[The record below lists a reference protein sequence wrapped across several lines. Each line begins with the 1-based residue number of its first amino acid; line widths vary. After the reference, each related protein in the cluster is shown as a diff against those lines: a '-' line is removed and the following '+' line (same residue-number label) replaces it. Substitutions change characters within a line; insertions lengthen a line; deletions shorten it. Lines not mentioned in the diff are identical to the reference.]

1 MYINFV
7 LRYMA
12 KKQGEKLKVGEVKT
26 AIILYILE
34 NKESVSEPDIRK
46 HLREKFGVRNQGTI
60 NDHLHKLE
68 DIKCIESITPNR
80 KIRSNF
86 WDITKLEHLKNIRH
100 EFPKILINSYEKSI
114 MIIFKERG
122 YSLNKVDNLDFYIKL
137 ILSVSL
143 FDAFLDADIKELIYK
158 SEKIYLRDDG
168 YIKVKNYEY
177 HVDKFLKLYKEANP
191 DFKIPSELSI
201 YKRHLSKEA
210 FFKIFENFK
219 EKTDEMIKELDEA
232 FKKFKD
238 LDKDFDEKPGK
249 ILLNH
254 FINHDIFKG
263 IESPDEYGFFNDLKD
278 GLSKADNIWIKE
290 GNLQNIDRLI
300 ELIHLEELK
309 VYSEIIKKHKQPS
322 MFYFSENPDKV
333 LDGLIDFYKDQI

>member
-1 MYINFV
+1 
-7 LRYMA
+7 MA

-34 NKESVSEPDIRK
+34 NGESVSEPNIRK

-80 KIRSNF
+80 KTRSNF

-100 EFPKILINSYEKSI
+100 EFPKILINSYEKSL

-143 FDAFLDADIKELIYK
+143 FDAFLDNDINDLMYK
-158 SEKIYLRDDG
+158 SEKIYLKGEG
-168 YIKVKNYEY
+168 YIKTKNYEY
-177 HVDKFLKLYKEANP
+177 HINTFFKSYEKVNPEYKLPK
-191 DFKIPSELSI
+191 DFKI
-201 YKRHLSKEA
+201 YKRTISREA
-210 FFKIFENFK
+210 FLKMFEESFQGI
-219 EKTDEMIKELDEA
+219 TDEMINELDEA
-232 FKKFKD
+232 YKKLKELNED
-238 LDKDFDEKPGK
+238 MKYKPVQ

-254 FINHDIFKG
+254 FINHDTYKG
-263 IESPDEYGFFNDLKD
+263 LESPDENIYFENLKECIR
-278 GLSKADNIWIKE
+278 KADEIWRKE
-290 GNLQNIDRLI
+290 GYPEVKRWS
-300 ELIHLEELK
+300 ELLHLEKLK

-322 MFYFSENPDKV
+322 MFYFHENPDKV
-333 LDGLIDFYKDQI
+333 LDVLIDFYKDQI